1 MTLRGVIKSLLH
13 GSGDAEAML
22 ADDGYGDLPPEMFS
36 QALSSYADTA
46 PMEEADALTPVLSQL
61 DEGSPSDVFAVLEEQ
76 PLSVG
81 PVYEPADEG
90 RVAPDANTTDDLDD
104 FDDLGD
110 FGEAADAAD
119 LDDDLGDASIDEEA
133 IDEVVLEEAA
143 DASIDQSTL
152 NGTTDDDPFADLVDD
167 ATEAT
172 DSAEDFEDLFATE
185 PEAGG
190 DDPGDLDLD
199 F

>member
-1 MTLRGVIKSLLH
+1 MTLRGVIKGLLT

-61 DEGSPSDVFAVLEEQ
+61 EEGSPSDVFAVLEEQ

-81 PVYEPADEG
+81 PVYEPADQG
-90 RVAPDANTTDDLDD
+90 LVDPDADTTDDLDD
-104 FDDLGD
+104 FDELGD
-110 FGEAADAAD
+110 FGSAGDVVDLDTELDGVDDLVDDVDPVDDALETADAATED
-119 LDDDLGDASIDEEA
+119 L
-133 IDEVVLEEAA
+133 
-143 DASIDQSTL
+143 
-152 NGTTDDDPFADLVDD
+152 DDPFADLVDE